1 MGEDITVREIGIYL
15 LNRVEVTLK
24 DDSRAEG
31 ILQNIAAETITVEG
45 REIMLSDVA
54 DIRLAGELTDYD
66 VMRDTGM
73 IGNFTFAPEA
83 CRDAAELELMRY
95 GDFACTVSCHLK
107 LAAGKICAED
117 IRLVSHTHKIC
128 AEKLSQTAAIYRFFD
143 GTFLVGRL
151 QQDGTGMLEQ
161 SGSGQVPVDF
171 AGVKEIFPLPET
183 NDSLHVTMKDGSCR
197 EGVVSAV
204 TDTMFVL
211 IGEGVSMIPF
221 ADMQEIRYCGKV
233 VRVREPGSRGKT
245 DTWKIAVGS
254 RDAEDGF
261 WCRVPEHSGAA
272 QIGVGDQVSFVPG
285 ITDCEW
291 IAKDVRLVNAAGKE
305 EPAEAGYTGRGIIL
319 FFPNALRTNGF
330 IGNCYVSQ
338 NYAKMENAGLPRGN
352 VMFSQEQIDFGFK
365 PGNIYVVSYT
375 CAKEPGEVVQEAVS
389 VTLEKMYP
397 YADYAKVWIDG
408 NGEVKMLPVSVFYAK
423 KFVGQDVEVLLS
435 NGERTAG
442 KLKEYTDEKLTLLA
456 GDDGAE
462 ETVLQTGD
470 IAQVRYVGLITAYR
484 TDNGTG
490 YISGEYWFHVNNL
503 TDAGEASQLVLGRRV
518 SFTLEQTLKGK
529 LCAAKDVALVS
540 EKNVIAEEKQEQSKP
555 ERLRGYIVKYMIKQP
570 VSAGFGFIVSEEE
583 LEAHLEDKEGT
594 VYFKQTDIDCET
606 MPKLNT
612 KSYYYEVL
620 YTPYT
625 LHGKTCAKDVK
636 IGAGH
641 SYPEKKST
649 APAAVTA
656 VTKKIVSKTLPLAE
670 YLEAEEARYA
680 GASPKLGIISLY
692 NGHYALI
699 SDCYINKKLV
709 TDQEY
714 APDGAIA
721 IFNPELAQIETE
733 ETIKTAKHC
742 YLVKYVPGGTMVN
755 EKTGMEHPS
764 VDYNYPVLVL
774 ASFAKNQYICLK
786 IEADALQVR
795 KVEQVMSTLGTAVPE
810 QVDFDIPELCSGES
824 VIFEMT
830 DSTAAYHV
838 IDSVGDDFYRVNA
851 QKFNAELG

>member
-107 LAAGKICAED
+107 LASGKICADD

-128 AEKLSQTAAIYRFFD
+128 AEKLSRTAAIYSLFD

-161 SGSGQVPVDF
+161 SGGGQVPVDF

-408 NGEVKMLPVSVFYAK
+408 NGEV
-423 KFVGQDVEVLLS
+423 
-435 NGERTAG
+435 NT
-442 KLKEYTDEKLTLLA
+442 
-456 GDDGAE
+456 AE

-529 LCAAKDVALVS
+529 LCAAKDVALIS
-540 EKNVIAEEKQEQSKP
+540 EKTVIAEEKQEESKP

-570 VSAGFGFIVSEEE
+570 VSAGFGFIVPEEE

-594 VYFKQTDIDCET
+594 VYFKQTDIDCEM

-612 KSYYYEVL
+612 S
-620 YTPYT
+620 
-625 LHGKTCAKDVK
+625 
-636 IGAGH
+636 
-641 SYPEKKST
+641 
-649 APAAVTA
+649 
-656 VTKKIVSKTLPLAE
+656 
-670 YLEAEEARYA
+670 
-680 GASPKLGIISLY
+680 
-692 NGHYALI
+692 
-699 SDCYINKKLV
+699 
-709 TDQEY
+709 
-714 APDGAIA
+714 
-721 IFNPELAQIETE
+721 
-733 ETIKTAKHC
+733 
-742 YLVKYVPGGTMVN
+742 
-755 EKTGMEHPS
+755 
-764 VDYNYPVLVL
+764 
-774 ASFAKNQYICLK
+774 
-786 IEADALQVR
+786 
-795 KVEQVMSTLGTAVPE
+795 
-810 QVDFDIPELCSGES
+810 
-824 VIFEMT
+824 
-830 DSTAAYHV
+830 
-838 IDSVGDDFYRVNA
+838 
-851 QKFNAELG
+851 

>member
-1 MGEDITVREIGIYL
+1 M
-15 LNRVEVTLK
+15 TLK

-31 ILQNIAAETITVEG
+31 ILQNIAAETITVER

-54 DIRLAGELTDYD
+54 DIRLVGELTDYD

-107 LAAGKICAED
+107 LASGKICADD

-128 AEKLSQTAAIYRFFD
+128 AEKLSRTAAIYRFFD

-291 IAKDVRLVNAAGKE
+291 IAKDVRLMDAAGKE
-305 EPAEAGYTGRGIIL
+305 EPAEAGYTRRGIIL
-319 FFPNALRTNGF
+319 FFPNAHRTNGF

-389 VTLEKMYP
+389 VTLEKMYL

-408 NGEVKMLPVSVFYAK
+408 NGEV
-423 KFVGQDVEVLLS
+423 
-435 NGERTAG
+435 NT
-442 KLKEYTDEKLTLLA
+442 
-456 GDDGAE
+456 AE

-529 LCAAKDVALVS
+529 LCAAKDVALIS
-540 EKNVIAEEKQEQSKP
+540 EKTVIAEEKQEQSKP

-570 VSAGFGFIVSEEE
+570 VSAGFGFIVPEEE

-641 SYPEKKST
+641 PYPEKKST
-649 APAAVTA
+649 APVAVTA

-670 YLEAEEARYA
+670 YLEAEEARYV

-742 YLVKYVPGGTMVN
+742 YLVKYVPGGTMIN

-824 VIFEMT
+824 VIFEMM